1 MSWHAKKTYINGK
14 VVHPRGGGILLDGKR
29 SDPVADTSP
38 HIGVVEPER
47 VSKGNGLTSLALKR
61 LEELRPRELGIPK
74 RPNIKF

>member
-1 MSWHAKKTYINGK
+1 MAREKHVYINGK

-38 HIGVVEPER
+38 HIGVVELPH
-47 VSKGNGLTSLALKR
+47 VAKGNGLSSLALRR